1 VALFDVSA
9 DSYIRFMGRFSAPLA
24 TSFADLGLQGLDGLG
39 EDLGVLDVGC
49 GPGMLTAEL
58 VRRLGEERVAAVD
71 PQPSFVAAVEAAY
84 PEVDAQVASAEDL
97 PHETATFGATL
108 AQLVVHFMA
117 DPARGVQE
125 MKRVTVPGG
134 RVSACVWAHAEEA
147 GPLSGFWRMV
157 RTFDPDAV
165 TESGLTGSAS
175 GEIVALFE
183 DAGLRDV
190 TEERLDVALE
200 FATFEEWWLPFTEAV
215 GPAGS
220 YVAKLDDDR
229 RERLTTALRREYGEG
244 PFSLEVSAWAA
255 TGVVS
260 SG

>member
-1 VALFDVSA
+1 MALFDVSA
-9 DSYIRFMGRFSAPLA
+9 DSYVRFMGRFSAPLA
-24 TSFADLGLQGLDGLG
+24 TSFADFGLRGLG
-39 EDLGVLDVGC
+39 EDMSVLDVGC

-58 VRRLGEERVAAVD
+58 VRRLGDERVSAVD
-71 PQPSFVAAVEAAY
+71 PQPSFIAAVQAAY

-134 RVSACVWAHAEEA
+134 RVSACVWAHADDS
-147 GPLSGFWRMV
+147 GPLSGFWRAV
-157 RTFDPDAV
+157 QRIDPGADD
-165 TESGLTGSAS
+165 ESGLTGSAR

-183 DAGLRDV
+183 GAGLREV
-190 TEERLDVALE
+190 TEELLTVALE

-215 GPAGS
+215 GPAGA
-220 YVAKLDDDR
+220 YVARLGEDR
-229 RERLTTALRREYGEG
+229 RERLVTELRREYGEG
-244 PFSLEVSAWAA
+244 PFSLQVAAWAA
-255 TGVVS
+255 TGRV
-260 SG
+260 